1 MFIKTETRL
10 LDISLNLWRGGWNA
24 GYEPDCFDDLGCI
37 AREGHEVLELDDC
50 GCDKAYIYTDKE
62 ANELISWWESEC
74 ENANKGEDGD
84 GLQGLTEDEIG
95 RGDEWNFSAE
105 DVTEGYGFG
114 ESLTGDSSIPL
125 FEEADDTFTTYQSA
139 LVKKYDVFPSGI
151 RASATQEEIE
161 KYDELSHLRDK
172 AWIKKRQ
179 MELKTNLENG
189 GKENG

>member
-24 GYEPDCFDDLGCI
+24 GYEPDCFDDLGCV

-62 ANELISWWESEC
+62 ADELISWWESEC
-74 ENANKGEDGD
+74 ENANKGEDGE
-84 GLQGLTEDEIG
+84 GLQGLTEDEID

-105 DVTEGYGFG
+105 DVSEEHGFG
-114 ESLTGDSSIPL
+114 EDLTGDSSIPP
-125 FEEADDTFTTYQSA
+125 FEEVDDTFTAYQQA
-139 LVKKYDVFPSGI
+139 LIKKYDVSPTRI
-151 RASATQEEIE
+151 EYSATQEETE
-161 KYDELSHLRDK
+161 KYDELLRLWDK
-172 AWIKKRQ
+172 ARIKKLQ
-179 MELKTNLENG
+179 MELKIKLKNG